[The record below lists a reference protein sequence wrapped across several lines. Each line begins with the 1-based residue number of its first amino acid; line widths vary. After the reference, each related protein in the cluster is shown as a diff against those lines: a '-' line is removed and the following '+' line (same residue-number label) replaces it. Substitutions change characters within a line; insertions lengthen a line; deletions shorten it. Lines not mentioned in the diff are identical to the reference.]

1 MSQSIPEQLRVLKVV
16 IAGAVTSFR
25 YPHFVQGVQPT
36 YEMPPPSTIY
46 GLICAVTGA
55 FEPPEAFE
63 FGIHFTYEAKF
74 RDLEHIHLD
83 VPYRM
88 ANPFQRELLYNPVL
102 TLYLAP
108 EQYVNSFERPYY
120 PLALGRSQDLMT
132 RIDSQSWEFESRRA
146 APTRS
151 QVEVITLERAD
162 SAYFEH
168 TLLPAEYA
176 PRFQRTIAATMAR
189 FIDQRRR
196 ATWGQYAILKE
207 RVRYPDPE
215 DLDRA
220 NRPAVWVDPT
230 TPADSDG
237 LKRGIVLHS
246 FV

>member
-1 MSQSIPEQLRVLKVV
+1 MSQSLPEQLRVLKVV
-16 IAGAVTSFR
+16 IAGTITSFR

-46 GLICAVTGA
+46 GLICAVTGN
-55 FEPPEAFE
+55 FEPPEVFE
-63 FGIHFTYEAKF
+63 FGVHFTYEAKF
-74 RDLEHIHLD
+74 SDLEHVHLD

-108 EQYVNSFERPYY
+108 ERYRDAFERPYY

-132 RIDSQSWEFESRRA
+132 RREID
-146 APTRS
+146 
-151 QVEVITLERAD
+151 VITLERAD

-176 PRFQRTIAATMAR
+176 PRFQRTIATTMAR
-189 FIDQRRR
+189 YIDQRRR
-196 ATWGQYAILKE
+196 ATWGQYAILKD
-207 RVRYPDPE
+207 RVPYPDPE
-215 DLDRA
+215 DGFRSDY
-220 NRPAVWVDPT
+220 PPVWVDPT
-230 TPADSDG
+230 APTYQG
-237 LKRGIVLHS
+237 LARGVVLHR

>member
-1 MSQSIPEQLRVLKVV
+1 MSHSSPERLRVLKVV
-16 IAGAVTSFR
+16 IAGPVTSFR

-63 FGIHFTYEAKF
+63 FGVHFTYEAKF

-83 VPYRM
+83 VPYQQ
-88 ANPFQRELLYNPVL
+88 ANPFLRELLFNPCL

-108 EQYVNSFERPYY
+108 EDYAQAFERPHY

-132 RIDSQSWEFESRRA
+132 RVEID
-146 APTRS
+146 
-151 QVEVITLERAD
+151 VITLEQAD
-162 SAYFEH
+162 RAYFEH

-189 FIDQRRR
+189 FIDRRR
-196 ATWGQYAILKE
+196 RPLWSRYAILKD
-207 RVRYPDPE
+207 RVTYPDPE
-215 DLDRA
+215 DPFRA
-220 NRPAVWVDPT
+220 RYEAVWVDNT
-230 TPADSDG
+230 APAYQG
-237 LKRGIVLHS
+237 LARGVILHR